1 MKFFKITKKIFKLLE
16 QGDLNFKKKSIIICF
31 FNFINIFLELITIGS
46 LFPLMILL
54 LDQELFIE
62 KISKYI
68 NISFLELNDL
78 FIIVSLIIFFTIFIK
93 MFTYIFINYYKFNY
107 LSKIQLNLSKILLKK
122 YLESD
127 YLLFNNK
134 NTGTIINNIK
144 TEHERINNFIGCLY
158 DIITEIFL
166 IGIILVLILLVDFNK
181 SFFFIVFLFIFSL
194 ILSSITKSRSKI
206 WGDERSKKFKFLF
219 QNLVDLFKG
228 FRTIKFYGNLKNYL
242 NYYTAL
248 DTKIVS
254 IDKKSKTIFLIPKI
268 FFEFI
273 IITAFLILIY
283 TLRKLNVDSSNI
295 ILILTFYFL
304 CSSRLIP
311 SISRA
316 HYLSQNIK
324 FLINSFH
331 NIYNENFLNKSLN
344 KQKKNYIFTNSL
356 SDCLLELKNVSFSY
370 SRDENNILENI
381 NIRIFKKDKILI
393 VGKSGSGKSTFLD
406 LLSILLQPTSGK
418 IFLNSHF
425 FKNKKNFYKKI
436 SHVDQNFFLIE
447 GSIKENILFGS
458 KNHGQETFDQALE
471 VAQISSFIKNKKL
484 SHNTLLGEGG
494 SKISGG
500 EKQRVAI
507 ARAILKN
514 PDLFIMDEPTSAL
527 DFNTEKKIITSLIKN
542 FKDKAIIIVTHK
554 LGLIKY
560 FDKVFEIKNGKLK
573 RYER

>member
-1 MKFFKITKKIFKLLE
+1 MKLLEISEKIFKLLE
-16 QGDLNFKKKSIIICF
+16 LGDENFKKNSIIICF

-68 NISFLELNDL
+68 DISFIEINDL
-78 FIIVSLIIFFTIFIK
+78 FMIVSLIIFFIIFIK

-107 LSKIQLNLSKILLKK
+107 LSKIQLNLSKTLLKR

-127 YLLFNNK
+127 YLLFYNK
-134 NTGTIINNIK
+134 NSGTIINNIK
-144 TEHERINNFIGCLY
+144 TEHERLNILIGSLY
-158 DIITEIFL
+158 DILTEIFL
-166 IGIILVLILLVDFNK
+166 IGIILVLIIFVDFNK
-181 SFFFIVFLFIFSL
+181 SILFIGFLFIFSL
-194 ILSSITKSRSKI
+194 ILSSLTKSKSKI
-206 WGDERSKKFKFLF
+206 WGDERSRKFKFLY

-228 FRTIKFYGNLKNYL
+228 FRTIKIYGNLKQYL
-242 NYYTAL
+242 DYYISL
-248 DTKIVS
+248 DAKIVS

-283 TLRKLNVDSSNI
+283 FLRKLNLESSNI
-295 ILILTFYFL
+295 ILILSFYFL

-311 SISRA
+311 SISKV

-324 FLINSFH
+324 FLINSFY
-331 NIYNENFLNKSLN
+331 NIYDENFINRSLN
-344 KQKKNYIFTNSL
+344 KQTKNCIFKKNL
-356 SDCLLELKNVSFSY
+356 SDFLLELKNVSFSY
-370 SRDENNILENI
+370 SRNEENILDDI
-381 NIRIFKKDKILI
+381 NIKILKNDKILI
-393 VGKSGSGKSTFLD
+393 IGKSGSGKSTFLD
-406 LLSILLQPTSGK
+406 ILSLLLPHTSGK
-418 IFLNSHF
+418 FFLNSRF
-425 FKNKKNFYKKI
+425 FKDKKNFYKKI
-436 SHVDQNFFLIE
+436 SHVDQNSFLME

-458 KNHGQETFDQALE
+458 KIYEKATFEHALE
-471 VAQISSFIKNKKL
+471 VAQINSFTKNKKL
-484 SHNTLLGEGG
+484 SNDTLLGEGG

-507 ARAILKN
+507 ARAILKK

-560 FDKVFEIKNGKLK
+560 FDKVYEIKNGKLK